1 MLELRYSRGYNLL
14 ELLVTLAIVAI
25 LASIAAP
32 SFSVF
37 IENQRVR
44 SAANDLM
51 ATMNLARS
59 EAVTRN
65 ASITV
70 SEATG
75 GWSNGWIVKAGATVL
90 QSDDSVGGVVITGS
104 VSSFSYNSSARASVA
119 ATFALVPSSGN
130 ASRSRCVS
138 ISLNGKPNS
147 KSGGC

>member
-1 MLELRYSRGYNLL
+1 MLELKPSQGYNLL

-32 SFSVF
+32 SFSVL

-44 SAANDLM
+44 SAAHGLM
-51 ATMNLARS
+51 SAMNLARS

-65 ASITV
+65 TDIAV
-70 SEATG
+70 SAATG
-75 GWSNGWIVKAGATVL
+75 GWSNGWTVKAGTTL
-90 QSDDSVGGVVITGS
+90 LLSDDSVGGVAITGS
-104 VSSFSYNSSARASVA
+104 VSSFTYNSSARASVA
-119 ATFALVPSSGN
+119 ATFVLVPSSGN